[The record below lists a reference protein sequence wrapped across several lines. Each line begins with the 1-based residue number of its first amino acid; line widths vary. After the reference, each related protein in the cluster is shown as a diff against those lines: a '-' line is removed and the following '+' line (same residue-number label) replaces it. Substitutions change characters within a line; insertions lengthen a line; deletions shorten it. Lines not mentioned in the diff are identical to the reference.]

1 MATEGLAASS
11 GGGRG
16 EPKDQGER
24 GKYRK
29 TIHGLRKKK
38 KEEREI
44 GKAGAV
50 PKNAFCSEKKC
61 RV

>member
-29 TIHGLRKKK
+29 TIHGLRKK
-38 KEEREI
+38 RGI

-50 PKNAFCSEKKC
+50 PKNAFCSEKKYQ
-61 RV
+61 V